1 MSQLGR
7 SRDVWD
13 LSKAPG
19 SSTSSG
25 GAVRSVVLV
34 LVRRPISALRGC
46 SMKSCYPLGS
56 GESTVR
62 RGSLLCVS
70 NTLLSSWLPC
80 AFVRCFPFGGVG
92 KPKVSRGAGKGSS
105 QEAGLHKRDVEMV
118 SRENENDGRGKK
130 TMA

>member
-19 SSTSSG
+19 SSTSQG

-118 SRENENDGRGKK
+118 SREKRERWARQE